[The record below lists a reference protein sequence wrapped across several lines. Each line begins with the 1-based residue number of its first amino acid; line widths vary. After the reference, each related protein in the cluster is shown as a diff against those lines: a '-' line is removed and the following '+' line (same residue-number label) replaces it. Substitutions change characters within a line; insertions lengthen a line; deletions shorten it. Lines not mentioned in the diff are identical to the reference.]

1 MTVSVFANTN
11 LFVYAESEEQDKTS
25 RAIAIIQNFRV
36 ISTQVINEAV
46 SVPIRMHGFL
56 LSEAHEIAE
65 SLLVFMRSGCGKC
78 TYRRP
83 QGH

>member
-11 LFVYAESEEQDKTS
+11 LFINAESEEQDKTS

-46 SVPIRMHGFL
+46 SVPIRKHGFL
-56 LSEAHEIAE
+56 LSEATK
-65 SLLVFMRSGCGKC
+65 SLKACWIYAKWLR
-78 TYRRP
+78 
-83 QGH
+83 